1 MLLVN
6 SNIVPMLSYFL
17 AAFNLVLVLPLTY
30 LHHEFVLESCIRGRL
45 LDLASHVVAQVS
57 LLVLHLLTVHIHNG
71 KLIFLQVARASDSHG
86 GEGDLFI
93 LVNTDLLSSKRLF
106 HSLMLLSVGNSDSML
121 ERSNVELCVQ
131 FLDTIKSLFLYL

>member
-1 MLLVN
+1 MLLIN
-6 SNIVPMLSYFL
+6 SNIVPMLGYFL

-86 GEGDLFI
+86 GEGNFFI

-121 ERSNVELCVQ
+121 
-131 FLDTIKSLFLYL
+131 